1 MRWEGS
7 ARASPYLTTSEPVR
21 GAVQKNKRD
30 ETGSH
35 RSNGISNDRLS
46 DLLSAFSDLR
56 RDSQLLLSQL
66 RESLREMRELRGQLQ
81 EQRGR
86 GRGNGAGN
94 GKIAYLQDKYGLTQR
109 ELEVARLLAQGRTN
123 TAIAN
128 TLHISTHTARHHTQ
142 RVLGKLGVH
151 SRAAAGAKLR

>member
-1 MRWEGS
+1 M
-7 ARASPYLTTSEPVR
+7 
-21 GAVQKNKRD
+21 KRD
-30 ETGSH
+30 DAGSH
-35 RSNGISNDRLS
+35 RGNGVSNDRLN

-56 RDSQLLLSQL
+56 RDSQLLLGQL
-66 RESLREMRELRGQLQ
+66 RESVREMRELRGQLR
-81 EQRGR
+81 EERGR
-86 GRGNGAGN
+86 GRGNGASQGR
-94 GKIAYLQDKYGLTQR
+94 GAYLRDRYGLTRR
-109 ELEVARLLAQGRTN
+109 ELEVATLLAQGRTN

>member
-1 MRWEGS
+1 
-7 ARASPYLTTSEPVR
+7 V
-21 GAVQKNKRD
+21 
-30 ETGSH
+30 SH
-35 RSNGISNDRLS
+35 RNSDISNDRLS

-56 RDSQLLLSQL
+56 RDSQLLLGQL
-66 RESLREMRELRGQLQ
+66 RESMREMRELRGQLQ

-86 GRGNGAGN
+86 SRGNGASQGRV
-94 GKIAYLQDKYGLTQR
+94 AYLQERYGLTRR
-109 ELEVARLLAQGRTN
+109 ELEVATLLAQGRTN

>member
-1 MRWEGS
+1 MNR
-7 ARASPYLTTSEPVR
+7 
-21 GAVQKNKRD
+21 
-30 ETGSH
+30 
-35 RSNGISNDRLS
+35 ISNDRVN

-56 RDSQLLLSQL
+56 RDSQLLLGQL

-81 EQRGR
+81 EERGR
-86 GRGNGAGN
+86 GRGNGAAHGRF
-94 GKIAYLQDKYGLTQR
+94 AHLQNKYGLTRR
-109 ELEVARLLAQGRTN
+109 ELEVATLLAQGRTN

>member
-1 MRWEGS
+1 
-7 ARASPYLTTSEPVR
+7 
-21 GAVQKNKRD
+21 VQRSKRD
-30 ETGSH
+30 EVRSS
-35 RSNGISNDRLS
+35 RSNGISNDRLN

-56 RDSQLLLSQL
+56 RDSQLLLGQL
-66 RESLREMRELRGQLQ
+66 RESMQEMRELRGQLQ

-86 GRGNGAGN
+86 GRGTGAPPGRV
-94 GKIAYLQDKYGLTQR
+94 AYLQDKYGLTRR
-109 ELEVARLLAQGRTN
+109 ELEVATLLAQGRTN

>member
-1 MRWEGS
+1 MQRS
-7 ARASPYLTTSEPVR
+7 
-21 GAVQKNKRD
+21 KRD
-30 ETGSH
+30 EVRSS
-35 RSNGISNDRLS
+35 RSNGISNDRLN

-56 RDSQLLLSQL
+56 RDSQLLLGQL
-66 RESLREMRELRGQLQ
+66 RESMQEMRELRGQLQ

-86 GRGNGAGN
+86 GRGNGAPQGRV
-94 GKIAYLQDKYGLTQR
+94 AYLQDKYGLTRR
-109 ELEVARLLAQGRTN
+109 ELEVATLLAQGRTN

>member
-1 MRWEGS
+1 M
-7 ARASPYLTTSEPVR
+7 
-21 GAVQKNKRD
+21 KRD
-30 ETGSH
+30 GVGSH
-35 RSNGISNDRLS
+35 RVNGVSNDRLN

-56 RDSQLLLSQL
+56 RDSQLLLGQL
-66 RESLREMRELRGQLQ
+66 RESLREMRELRGQLR
-81 EQRGR
+81 EERGR
-86 GRGNGAGN
+86 GRGNGDLQGR
-94 GKIAYLQDKYGLTQR
+94 GAYLQDKYGLTRR
-109 ELEVARLLAQGRTN
+109 EIEVATLLAQGRTN

>member
-1 MRWEGS
+1 MQR
-7 ARASPYLTTSEPVR
+7 
-21 GAVQKNKRD
+21 NKRD
-30 ETGSH
+30 DAGSH
-35 RSNGISNDRLS
+35 RKNGTSNDRLN

-56 RDSQLLLSQL
+56 RDSQLLLGQL

-86 GRGNGAGN
+86 GRANGSGQ
-94 GKIAYLQDKYGLTQR
+94 GRLAYLQDRYGLTQR
-109 ELEVARLLAQGRTN
+109 ELEVAMLLARGRTN

-128 TLHISTHTARHHTQ
+128 ALRISTHTARHHTQ

-151 SRAAAGAKLR
+151 SRAAAGAKLRQ

>member
-1 MRWEGS
+1 M
-7 ARASPYLTTSEPVR
+7 
-21 GAVQKNKRD
+21 K
-30 ETGSH
+30 
-35 RSNGISNDRLS
+35 GIANDRLN

-66 RESLREMRELRGQLQ
+66 RESMREMRELRGQLQ

-86 GRGNGAGN
+86 GRDNGAAHGRV
-94 GKIAYLQDKYGLTQR
+94 AYLQHRYGLTRR
-109 ELEVARLLAQGRTN
+109 ELEVATLLAQGRTN

-128 TLHISTHTARHHTQ
+128 TLHISAHTARHHTQ
-142 RVLGKLGVH
+142 RILGKLGVH

>member
-1 MRWEGS
+1 
-7 ARASPYLTTSEPVR
+7 
-21 GAVQKNKRD
+21 VQRSKRD
-30 ETGSH
+30 EVRSS
-35 RSNGISNDRLS
+35 RSNGISNDRLN

-56 RDSQLLLSQL
+56 RDSQLLLGQL
-66 RESLREMRELRGQLQ
+66 RESMQEMRELRGQLQ

-86 GRGNGAGN
+86 GRGNGAPQGRV
-94 GKIAYLQDKYGLTQR
+94 AYLQDKYGLTRR
-109 ELEVARLLAQGRTN
+109 ELEVATLLAQGRTN

>member
-1 MRWEGS
+1 MNR
-7 ARASPYLTTSEPVR
+7 
-21 GAVQKNKRD
+21 
-30 ETGSH
+30 
-35 RSNGISNDRLS
+35 ISNDRVN

-56 RDSQLLLSQL
+56 RDSQLLLGQL
-66 RESLREMRELRGQLQ
+66 RESLREMRQLRGQLQ
-81 EQRGR
+81 EERGR
-86 GRGNGAGN
+86 GRGNGAAHGRFV
-94 GKIAYLQDKYGLTQR
+94 YLQDRYGLTRR
-109 ELEVARLLAQGRTN
+109 ELEVATLVAQGRTN

>member
-1 MRWEGS
+1 MH
-7 ARASPYLTTSEPVR
+7 A
-21 GAVQKNKRD
+21 
-30 ETGSH
+30 
-35 RSNGISNDRLS
+35 ISNDRLG

-66 RESLREMRELRGQLQ
+66 RESMREMRELRGQLQ
-81 EQRGR
+81 DQRGR
-86 GRGNGAGN
+86 GHANGAAQGRVS
-94 GKIAYLQDKYGLTQR
+94 YLQERYGLTRR
-109 ELEVARLLAQGRTN
+109 ELEVATLLAQGRTN

>member
-1 MRWEGS
+1 M
-7 ARASPYLTTSEPVR
+7 
-21 GAVQKNKRD
+21 KRD
-30 ETGSH
+30 GVGSQGV
-35 RSNGISNDRLS
+35 NGVSNDRLN

-56 RDSQLLLSQL
+56 RDSKLLLGQL

-81 EQRGR
+81 DERGR
-86 GRGNGAGN
+86 GRGNGATQSRG
-94 GKIAYLQDKYGLTQR
+94 AYLQDRYGLTRR
-109 ELEVARLLAQGRTN
+109 ELEVATLLAQGRTN

-128 TLHISTHTARHHTQ
+128 ALHISTHTARHHTQ

>member
-1 MRWEGS
+1 MNR
-7 ARASPYLTTSEPVR
+7 
-21 GAVQKNKRD
+21 
-30 ETGSH
+30 
-35 RSNGISNDRLS
+35 ISNDRVN

-56 RDSQLLLSQL
+56 RDSQLLLGQL

-81 EQRGR
+81 EERGR
-86 GRGNGAGN
+86 GRGNGAAHGRF
-94 GKIAYLQDKYGLTQR
+94 AYLQDRYGLTRR
-109 ELEVARLLAQGRTN
+109 ELEVATLLAQGRTN

>member
-1 MRWEGS
+1 M
-7 ARASPYLTTSEPVR
+7 
-21 GAVQKNKRD
+21 
-30 ETGSH
+30 
-35 RSNGISNDRLS
+35 
-46 DLLSAFSDLR
+46 
-56 RDSQLLLSQL
+56 
-66 RESLREMRELRGQLQ
+66 REMRELRGQLQ

-86 GRGNGAGN
+86 SRGNGASQGRV
-94 GKIAYLQDKYGLTQR
+94 AYLQERYGLTRR
-109 ELEVARLLAQGRTN
+109 ELEVATLLAQGRTN